1 MPPRGR
7 RKYSLLELLHNK
19 WERSPQIIIFS
30 KNVEKITSD
39 HHLFKKCGKDHLRS
53 SSFQKMWERS
63 PQIIIFSKN
72 VEKIN
77 SDHHLFKVCLNLRT
91 LSALLD
97 VNKFLF

>member
-7 RKYSLLELLHNK
+7 GKYSLLELLHNK
-19 WERSPQIIIFS
+19 
-30 KNVEKITSD
+30 
-39 HHLFKKCGKDHLRS
+39 
-53 SSFQKMWERS
+53 WERS